1 MLASIAERL
10 TPAIVP
16 MGAAHEPGTRDAGV
30 HPVRPPTSGFTA
42 GLAELLADHDDA
54 LLAAY
59 VDDPAAVTYDRLRAA
74 LAAQTRR
81 ALVHPVFFG
90 SAITGAGVEALT
102 AGIAELLPAT
112 DGDPDAPLSG
122 TVFKVERGPAG
133 EKIAYARLFS
143 GTVHVG
149 TGSTSAAADGTTAAA
164 GREAEP
170 KVTAIRV
177 FEHGAAVQRQ
187 AVVAGQIAQ
196 LWGLADVR
204 IGDALGAASASSNG
218 HHFAPPTLE
227 TVVVPRRPAENGALH
242 AALAQLA
249 EQDPLI
255 DLRQD
260 DVRQE
265 IAVSLYGEVQK
276 EVIQATLATEYG
288 LEVDFRETTTICVER
303 PIGTGA
309 AVETISQGRQPVPRH
324 RRAARRAGARRYGLE
339 FRLEVDLAT
348 IPLYVYK
355 SVDVFKARHE
365 ETVLRD
371 AAAGALRLARRRL
384 HWSR

>member
-1 MLASIAERL
+1 MSPARAPPASPRTA
-10 TPAIVP
+10 
-16 MGAAHEPGTRDAGV
+16 RDD
-30 HPVRPPTSGFTA
+30 PDFTA
-42 GLAELLADHDDA
+42 RLIELLAEHDDA

-133 EKIAYARLFS
+133 EKVAYARIFS
-143 GTVHVG
+143 GTVHVRDRLHVEPRRPPG
-149 TGSTSAAADGTTAAA
+149 
-164 GREAEP
+164 GRPRGRAEGHRDP
-170 KVTAIRV
+170 RLRARRRRPAPGGRRPARSRK
-177 FEHGAAVQRQ
+177 
-187 AVVAGQIAQ
+187 

-204 IGDALGAASASSNG
+204 IGDALGEPGASPNG
-218 HHFAPPTLE
+218 HYFAPPTLE
-227 TVVVPRRPAENGALH
+227 SVVVPRRPAENGALH

-260 DVRQE
+260 DVRHE

-303 PIGTGA
+303 PIGTGE
-309 AVETISQGRQPVPRH
+309 AVERLGEAGNPF
-324 RRAARRAGARRYGLE
+324 RATVGLRVEPAPIGTGLE
-339 FRLEVDLAT
+339 FRLDADLAT

-355 SVDVFKARHE
+355 SVDEF
-365 ETVLRD
+365 
-371 AAAGALRLARRRL
+371 RRA
-384 HWSR
+384 